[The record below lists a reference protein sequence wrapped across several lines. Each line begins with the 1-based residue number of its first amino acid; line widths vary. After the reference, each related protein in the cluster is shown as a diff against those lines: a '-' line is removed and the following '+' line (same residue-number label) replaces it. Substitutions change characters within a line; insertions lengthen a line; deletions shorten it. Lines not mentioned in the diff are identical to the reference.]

1 MSKFVSDKV
10 GFQYRY
16 IKMTD
21 KNNTAISRVLEI
33 PMNIFANNRTVDLGC
48 MTGLNYQS
56 FIPNYD
62 CSCFLCKCEIGEW
75 RKMMKKRVSLIKIA
89 LSSILALAFLGLYAG
104 NVIAEENPEVSV
116 KGEITLFEEA
126 PIDSSE
132 PPITKPSDTTPDE
145 TVKPKGKLPSTGE
158 LVKYGSMISGGL
170 LLIVV
175 TLFYFI
181 KRSKERT
188 EAKEGSDE

>member
-1 MSKFVSDKV
+1 M
-10 GFQYRY
+10 G
-16 IKMTD
+16 
-21 KNNTAISRVLEI
+21 
-33 PMNIFANNRTVDLGC
+33 
-48 MTGLNYQS
+48 
-56 FIPNYD
+56 
-62 CSCFLCKCEIGEW
+62 
-75 RKMMKKRVSLIKIA
+75 KRVNLIKIA
-89 LSSILALAFLGLYAG
+89 LSSILVFAFLGLYSG
-104 NVIAEENPEVSV
+104 NANAQENSEVSV

-132 PPITKPSDTTPDE
+132 PPITKPSGTTPDE